1 MIAPAA
7 APVASERAS
16 ERERKEGRK
25 EDSVTSPLQVL
36 SYPFVLGLNVE
47 SNVVPTLDYLES
59 RLCLSTRQL
68 RKVVTRSPPAL
79 GLSVEKNLGPTLAFL
94 ETRLDLDDDALRK
107 LVVSTPNVLMYSVR
121 DNLGP
126 KLDFLEGWLDGD
138 DRGGTPRSTLARVVT
153 KLPQALGLSVENN
166 LKPKLAFF
174 EDAMGPREARTFV
187 ADFPAAL
194 SRSLDRRLLPRAN
207 RLTAAGVHL
216 DKTTMAYVCVKTD
229 AAFLDY
235 LAKCEPLE
243 FMMVANPGPGAAQA
257 T

>member
-1 MIAPAA
+1 MAPAA
-7 APVASERAS
+7 APRRSNATATTGNATGHAARYLNPSDAFNAAATPMT
-16 ERERKEGRK
+16 GG
-25 EDSVTSPLQVL
+25 
-36 SYPFVLGLNVE
+36 GL
-47 SNVVPTLDYLES
+47 
-59 RLCLSTRQL
+59 
-68 RKVVTRSPPAL
+68 A
-79 GLSVEKNLGPTLAFL
+79 G
-94 ETRLDLDDDALRK
+94 
-107 LVVSTPNVLMYSVR
+107 
-121 DNLGP
+121 
-126 KLDFLEGWLDGD
+126 
-138 DRGGTPRSTLARVVT
+138 
-153 KLPQALGLSVENN
+153 
-166 LKPKLAFF
+166 
-174 EDAMGPREARTFV
+174 